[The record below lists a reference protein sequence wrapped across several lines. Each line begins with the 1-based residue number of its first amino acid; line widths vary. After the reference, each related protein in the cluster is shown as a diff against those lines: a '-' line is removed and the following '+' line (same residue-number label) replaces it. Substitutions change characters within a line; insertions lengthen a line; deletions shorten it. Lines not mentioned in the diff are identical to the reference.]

1 MGGDGKPGSP
11 EQKIKR
17 FLDSCAYLL
26 LRDNP
31 EGTLTD
37 YKEVMHG
44 RNEIDVSSCPSWIA
58 DRMDA
63 GGCTLSGGMEDEQT
77 RFECLLDKLDG
88 KAKKYMK
95 RDRAVRAK
103 VETKSQRL
111 QRVRSQHPR
120 AEIRIC
126 SVDTDNCFSINGR
139 YYCIAE
145 SVYQYAPR
153 ETKEGLLYDMDRI
166 HAVLENGIP
175 VLFLDQDGYE
185 MNGQDVYLLE

>member
-44 RNEIDVSSCPSWIA
+44 RIEIDVSSCPSWIA

-63 GGCTLSGGMEDEQT
+63 GGCTLSGSMEDEQA
-77 RFECLLDKLDG
+77 RFECLLDKLDS
-88 KAKKYMK
+88 KAEKYMRREK
-95 RDRAVRAK
+95 GISSKA
-103 VETKSQRL
+103 ETKSQRL
-111 QRVRSQHPR
+111 QRVRSLHPN
-120 AEIRIC
+120 AEIEIC
-126 SVDTDNCFSINGR
+126 RVDTDNCFCCCGR
-139 YYCIAE
+139 YYRIAE
-145 SVYQYAPR
+145 TVYQYAPR
-153 ETKEGLLYDMDRI
+153 ETKEGLLYDMDRV
-166 HAVLENGIP
+166 HAVIKDGVPIQ
-175 VLFLDQDGYE
+175 FLDQEGHE
-185 MNGQDVYLLE
+185 INEQEIHLLE

>member
-63 GGCTLSGGMEDEQT
+63 GGCTLSGGMEDERT
-77 RFECLLDKLDG
+77 RFECLLDKLDS
-88 KAKKYMK
+88 KVTALENKPAK
-95 RDRAVRAK
+95 RW
-103 VETKSQRL
+103 
-111 QRVRSQHPR
+111 
-120 AEIRIC
+120 
-126 SVDTDNCFSINGR
+126 
-139 YYCIAE
+139 
-145 SVYQYAPR
+145 
-153 ETKEGLLYDMDRI
+153 EGLVDKALW
-166 HAVLENGIP
+166 AVGAALIGF
-175 VLFLDQDGYE
+175 VLAKLG
-185 MNGQDVYLLE
+185 L

>member
-44 RNEIDVSSCPSWIA
+44 RNEINVSSCPSWIA

-63 GGCTLSGGMEDEQT
+63 GGCTLSGGTEDEQT
-77 RFECLLDKLDG
+77 RFECLLDKLDS
-88 KAKKYMK
+88 KAEKYMNREK
-95 RDRAVRAK
+95 KDRPR

-111 QRVRSQHPR
+111 QCVRRQHPL

-126 SVDTDNCFSINGR
+126 SVDTDNCFCLDGR
-139 YYCIAE
+139 YYCISE

-166 HAVLENGIP
+166 HAVIEDGIP

-185 MNGQDVYLLE
+185 VNEQDVYLLE

>member
-17 FLDSCAYLL
+17 FMDSCAYLL

-44 RNEIDVSSCPSWIA
+44 RNEIDVSSCPTWVA

-63 GGCTLSGGMEDEQT
+63 GGCTLSGGTEDEQT
-77 RFECLLDKLDG
+77 RFEFLLDRLDS
-88 KAKKYMK
+88 KAEKYMK
-95 RDRAVRAK
+95 RDKRVRSRA
-103 VETKSQRL
+103 ETKSQRL
-111 QRVRSQHPR
+111 QRVRDRYPYGR
-120 AEIRIC
+120 IEICR
-126 SVDTDNCFSINGR
+126 VDTDNCFSCAGR
-139 YYCIAE
+139 YYCISE

-166 HAVLENGIP
+166 HAVVEDGIP

-185 MNGQDVYLLE
+185 MNRQDVYLLE

>member
-44 RNEIDVSSCPSWIA
+44 RIEIDVSSCPSWVA
-58 DRMDA
+58 DKIDA
-63 GGCTLSGGMEDEQT
+63 GGCTLTGGTEDEQT
-77 RFECLLDKLDG
+77 RFECMLDRLDS
-88 KAKKYMK
+88 KAEKYMRHEEK
-95 RDRAVRAK
+95 IAPK
-103 VETKSQRL
+103 VESKSQRL
-111 QRVRSQHPR
+111 QRVRSQHPH
-120 AEIRIC
+120 AQIEICR
-126 SVDTDNCFSINGR
+126 VDTDNCFCCGGR

-145 SVYQYAPR
+145 TVYQYAPR
-153 ETKEGLLYDMDRI
+153 ETKEGLLYDIDRI
-166 HAVLENGIP
+166 HAVMENGMP

-185 MNGQDVYLLE
+185 VSEQEVHLLE